1 MLCFRFVSQQRTSA
15 DPAPLATEQ
24 EGEHDMGTSATDTPA
39 ITALVM
45 GMDTS
50 EVASFPPE

>member
-1 MLCFRFVSQQRTSA
+1 MEPASMDAEMSANA

-50 EVASFPPE
+50 EAASFPPE